1 MHHNCRQL
9 HYNNAVFAENW
20 GCILRSSPL
29 LLKMSPLPLCQK
41 EVMENLD
48 IAKFGGTSVAN
59 FAAMSSCVKV
69 VTANPHTRL
78 VVVSACA
85 GVTNLLV
92 ELASGALGRDEAM
105 QRIARLREIHEEII
119 SHLDNQ
125 DMCRAHL
132 EKHLTEIKNL
142 ASQAAME
149 RSDELT
155 DRIVSHGELLSSY
168 LIVEVFK
175 KLGFKAVFFDVRRVM
190 RTDSAFGCARPLV
203 EVLASRSEECL
214 LPLLQGDAIVV
225 TQGFIGSNSEGMT
238 TTLGRGG
245 SDYSAALLGEACS
258 AATISIWTDVPGVY
272 TTDPRLVPHAR
283 PIDELTYLEA
293 AEMATFGA
301 KILHPSTLVPAVR
314 RNIPVFVGSSREPE
328 KGGTW
333 VRPET
338 SSHPF
343 FRAVALRKN
352 QTLIVLAS
360 PKMVGASGFLARVF
374 GIFAKYSK
382 SVDLV
387 STSEVS
393 IAVTLDAG
401 SNTSGIS
408 TLSED
413 MLNELR
419 EFCHVRVESGLSLV
433 AIIGN
438 EMSKTAGIT
447 TMAFDAIAKYAVR
460 MICYGASNHNLCFL
474 LNEADAVPAL
484 TELHHHLLEK

>member
-1 MHHNCRQL
+1 MNQ
-9 HYNNAVFAENW
+9 
-20 GCILRSSPL
+20 
-29 LLKMSPLPLCQK
+29 
-41 EVMENLD
+41 LD

-59 FAAMSSCVKV
+59 YESMASCVKV

-85 GVTNLLV
+85 GVTNILV
-92 ELASGALGRDEAM
+92 EIASGALNRAEVTD
-105 QRIARLREIHEEII
+105 RIAKLREIHQQITAQLAPEVQAKCN
-119 SHLDNQ
+119 D
-125 DMCRAHL
+125 HL
-132 EKHLTEIKNL
+132 EEHLNEIKNL
-142 ASQAAME
+142 AAEAMMG

-155 DRIVSHGELLSSY
+155 DRIVCHGELLSSY

-175 KLGFKAVFFDVRRVM
+175 KMGFAAEFFDVRRIM
-190 RTDSAFGCARPLV
+190 RTDSEFGCAKPLV
-203 EVLASRSEECL
+203 EVLGFLTQQHL
-214 LPLLQGDAIVV
+214 LPLLDKEPIIV
-225 TQGFIGSNSEGMT
+225 TQGFIGANTEGMT

-245 SDYSAALLGEACS
+245 SDYSAALLGEACN

-272 TTDPRLVPHAR
+272 TTDPRLVPHAM
-283 PIDELTYLEA
+283 PIEELTYLEA

-314 RNIPVFVGSSREPE
+314 RNIPVFVGSSKEPE

-333 VRPET
+333 VKPET
-338 SSHPF
+338 KTHPS

-352 QTLIVLAS
+352 QTLIVLVS
-360 PKMVGASGFLARVF
+360 PKMVGASGFLANVF
-374 GIFAKYSK
+374 SIFAKYGK

-401 SNTSGIS
+401 SNTSGIP
-408 TLSED
+408 TLSEE

-419 EFCHVRVESGLSLV
+419 QFCHVKVENKLSLV

-438 EMSKTAGIT
+438 NMSSTAGLT
-447 TMAFDAIAKYAVR
+447 TKAFDALKPYAVR

-474 LNEADAVPAL
+474 LNENAAVPAL
-484 TELHHHLLEK
+484 VALHQHLLEHEE

>member
-1 MHHNCRQL
+1 MNQ
-9 HYNNAVFAENW
+9 
-20 GCILRSSPL
+20 
-29 LLKMSPLPLCQK
+29 
-41 EVMENLD
+41 LD

-59 FAAMSSCVKV
+59 YESMASCVKV
-69 VTANPHTRL
+69 VTANPRTRL

-85 GVTNLLV
+85 GVTNILV
-92 ELASGALGRDEAM
+92 EIASGALNRAEVTD
-105 QRIARLREIHEEII
+105 RIAKLREIHQQITAQLAPEVQAKCN
-119 SHLDNQ
+119 D
-125 DMCRAHL
+125 HL
-132 EKHLTEIKNL
+132 EEHLNEIKNL
-142 ASQAAME
+142 AAEAMMG

-155 DRIVSHGELLSSY
+155 DRIVCHGELLSSY

-175 KLGFKAVFFDVRRVM
+175 KMGFAAEFFDVRRIM
-190 RTDSAFGCARPLV
+190 RTDSEFGCAKPLV
-203 EVLASRSEECL
+203 EVLGFLTQQHL
-214 LPLLQGDAIVV
+214 LPLLDKEPIIV
-225 TQGFIGSNSEGMT
+225 TQGFIGANTEGMT

-245 SDYSAALLGEACS
+245 SDYSAALLGEACN

-272 TTDPRLVPHAR
+272 TTDPRLVPHAM
-283 PIDELTYLEA
+283 PIEELTYLEA

-314 RNIPVFVGSSREPE
+314 RNIPVFVGSSKEPE

-333 VRPET
+333 VKPET
-338 SSHPF
+338 KTYPS

-352 QTLIVLAS
+352 QTLIVLVS
-360 PKMVGASGFLARVF
+360 PKMVGASGFLANVF
-374 GIFAKYSK
+374 SIFAKYGK

-401 SNTSGIS
+401 SNTSGIP
-408 TLSED
+408 TLSEE

-419 EFCHVRVESGLSLV
+419 QFCHVKVENKLSLV

-438 EMSKTAGIT
+438 NMSSTAGLT
-447 TMAFDAIAKYAVR
+447 TKAFDALKPYAVR

-474 LNEADAVPAL
+474 LNEDEAVPAL
-484 TELHHHLLEK
+484 VALHQHLLEHEE

>member
-1 MHHNCRQL
+1 MNQ
-9 HYNNAVFAENW
+9 
-20 GCILRSSPL
+20 
-29 LLKMSPLPLCQK
+29 
-41 EVMENLD
+41 LD

-59 FAAMSSCVKV
+59 YESMASCVKV

-85 GVTNLLV
+85 GVTNILV
-92 ELASGALGRDEAM
+92 EIASGALNRAEVTD
-105 QRIARLREIHEEII
+105 RIAKLREIHQQITAQLAPEVQAKCN
-119 SHLDNQ
+119 D
-125 DMCRAHL
+125 HL
-132 EKHLTEIKNL
+132 EEHLNEIKNL
-142 ASQAAME
+142 AAEAMMG

-155 DRIVSHGELLSSY
+155 DRIVCHGELLSSY

-175 KLGFKAVFFDVRRVM
+175 KMGFAAEFFDVRRIM
-190 RTDSAFGCARPLV
+190 RTDSEFGCAKPLV
-203 EVLASRSEECL
+203 EVLGFLTQQHL
-214 LPLLQGDAIVV
+214 LPLLDKEPIIV
-225 TQGFIGSNSEGMT
+225 TQGFIGANTEGMT

-245 SDYSAALLGEACS
+245 SDYSAALLGEACN

-272 TTDPRLVPHAR
+272 TTDPRLVPHAM
-283 PIDELTYLEA
+283 PIEELTYLEA

-314 RNIPVFVGSSREPE
+314 RNIPVFVGSSKEPE

-333 VRPET
+333 VKPET
-338 SSHPF
+338 KTHPS

-352 QTLIVLAS
+352 QTLIVLVS
-360 PKMVGASGFLARVF
+360 PKMVGASGFLANVF
-374 GIFAKYSK
+374 SIFAKYGK

-401 SNTSGIS
+401 SNTSGIP
-408 TLSED
+408 TLSEE

-419 EFCHVRVESGLSLV
+419 QFCHVKVENKLSLV

-438 EMSKTAGIT
+438 NMSSTAGLT
-447 TMAFDAIAKYAVR
+447 TKAFDALKPYAVR

-474 LNEADAVPAL
+474 LNEDEAVPAL
-484 TELHHHLLEK
+484 VALHQHLLEHEE